1 MITSPKWPENGY
13 IMEVPVINSAHL
25 SDASVA
31 FLYEDGTKFFG
42 ICANYIPCGFIVMLH
57 DVSIDSEPEELAAMP
72 EDLRNIVLW
81 LEENRYQWV
90 RFDLD
95 AGEIIEG
102 FPLFEILPS

>member
-1 MITSPKWPENGY
+1 MTISPKWPENGY
-13 IMEVPVINSAHL
+13 IMRVPVINSAHL

-31 FLYEDGTKFFG
+31 FLFHKGAEFFG
-42 ICANYIPCGFIVMLH
+42 ICATYPPYGYIVMLH

-81 LEENRYQWV
+81 LEENRYEWV
-90 RFDLD
+90 RFDSD

-102 FPLFEILPS
+102 FPLFRLPS